1 MAQND
6 KTKSESKPQKID
18 TGRAESREDKQAVPK
33 LDFSKLD
40 LTVEKVEERIS
51 PSETNV
57 FDK

>member
-1 MAQND
+1 MSERKQSKAEPPAEERAKAQ
-6 KTKSESKPQKID
+6 KGTTID
-18 TGRAESREDKQAVPK
+18 RPGGG

-40 LTVEKVEERIS
+40 LSVETVDERIS

>member
-1 MAQND
+1 M
-6 KTKSESKPQKID
+6 SERKQPKAEPQAEE
-18 TGRAESREDKQAVPK
+18 RAKRPESTTIERPGGG

-40 LTVEKVEERIS
+40 LSVETVDERIS